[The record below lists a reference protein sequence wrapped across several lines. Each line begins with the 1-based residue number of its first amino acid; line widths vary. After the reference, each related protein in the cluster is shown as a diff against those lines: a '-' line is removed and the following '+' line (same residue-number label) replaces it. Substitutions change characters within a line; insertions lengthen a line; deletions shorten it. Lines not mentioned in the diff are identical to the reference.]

1 MRQLWDYTCVVKRS
15 TITRALRQRV
25 RRPRPGRRRL

>member
-15 TITRALRQRV
+15 TITRHCASVCDDRGPV
-25 RRPRPGRRRL
+25 DAA